1 MRRNIQIYSSRY
13 LQIKTVLVNSA
24 LLLWRSASGLPML
37 DVNNIHFSIDDT
49 KILDSI
55 SARFEPRKIHGII
68 GPNGSGKSTLLKNI
82 CRIWEPQSGSV
93 VINGK
98 DYREIPRKE
107 LSTLVTLVPQNPA
120 IGFPISVFDIVSM
133 GRNPH
138 LGRFEGLRQK
148 DREIIER
155 ALQQTNI
162 YALKDRNI
170 NELSGG
176 EGQLAIIARAIAT
189 EASLILLDEPTSELD
204 VKHTLE
210 IVNILYDFKEQG
222 KTILVTIHDLNLA
235 RKFCDTITIL
245 CRGKLFFSGTP
256 EDAFAEEN
264 IKRVFEVNVREYKYN
279 DTTFLD
285 FYK

>member
-1 MRRNIQIYSSRY
+1 
-13 LQIKTVLVNSA
+13 
-24 LLLWRSASGLPML
+24 ML
-37 DVNNIHFSIDDT
+37 EVNNIHFSIDDK
-49 KILDSI
+49 KILDGI

-82 CRIWEPQSGSV
+82 CRIWEPQSGSI
-93 VINGK
+93 VIDGK
-98 DYREIPRKE
+98 DYIEIPRKE
-107 LSTLVTLVPQNPA
+107 LSTLVTLVPQNTT

-138 LGRFEGLRQK
+138 LGRFEGVRQK

-176 EGQLAIIARAIAT
+176 EGQLAIIARALAT
-189 EASLILLDEPTSELD
+189 EASLMLLDEPTSGLD

-210 IVNILYDFKEQG
+210 IVKILYEFKEQC

-235 RKFCDTITIL
+235 RKFCDTISIM
-245 CRGKLFFSGTP
+245 CRGKLFYSGTP
-256 EDAFAEEN
+256 EDAFTEEN
-264 IKRVFEVNVREYKYN
+264 IKEVFEVNVREYKHN
-279 DTTFLD
+279 DSTFLD

>member
-1 MRRNIQIYSSRY
+1 MCRYIQIHSSRY
-13 LQIKTVLVNSA
+13 LQIKTVLVRPA
-24 LLLWRSASGLPML
+24 GFGLRML
-37 DVNNIHFSIDDT
+37 EVNNIHFSIDDK
-49 KILDSI
+49 KILDGI
-55 SARFEPRKIHGII
+55 SARFESRKIHGII

-82 CRIWEPQSGSV
+82 CRIWEPQSGSI

-98 DYREIPRKE
+98 DYTDIPRKE
-107 LSTLVTLVPQNPA
+107 LSTLVTLVPQNTT

-138 LGRFEGLRQK
+138 RGRFEGVRQK

-176 EGQLAIIARAIAT
+176 EGQLAIIARALAT
-189 EASLILLDEPTSELD
+189 EASVILLDEPTSELD
-204 VKHTLE
+204 VRHTLE
-210 IVNILYDFKEQG
+210 IVHLLYEFKEQG

-235 RKFCDTITIL
+235 RRMCDTISIL
-245 CRGKLFFSGTP
+245 HTGNLFFRRSRGGLLSG
-256 EDAFAEEN
+256 
-264 IKRVFEVNVREYKYN
+264 EYK
-279 DTTFLD
+279 TGV
-285 FYK
+285 